1 METDKTPGQI
11 RAPKFELYELVTLHW
26 NKQERRTKIVQRWF
40 NPDDGAN
47 GYWFYRVSEDEQ
59 FYPEEVLEPRA
70 D

>member
-1 METDKTPGQI
+1 MSKFIQV

-26 NKQERRTKIVQRWF
+26 NSEQRRTKIVQRWF
-40 NPDDGAN
+40 NPDDGTN
-47 GYWFYRVSEDEQ
+47 GHWFYKVSEDGK